1 MDIFGDA
8 YLIQCYWDTHAMQML
23 SRCHGFFFATCHR
36 TDKQATSQSEHV
48 DGGNVG
54 IITTTL
60 NAVAGFVA
68 SSLQSIQRAVEF
80 ERHTWKSGTRFG
92 AGCDETTPTRLLDR
106 TCWEGFAN
114 VLVDTQ
120 SYIFY
125 RLPFNADDSRTLNR
139 PAAFQRAHRI
149 PVVSSAV
156 YSSAVQ
162 EDRR

>member
-1 MDIFGDA
+1 
-8 YLIQCYWDTHAMQML
+8 
-23 SRCHGFFFATCHR
+23 
-36 TDKQATSQSEHV
+36 
-48 DGGNVG
+48 
-54 IITTTL
+54 
-60 NAVAGFVA
+60 
-68 SSLQSIQRAVEF
+68 LQSIQRAVEF